1 MHRAS
6 LRRTA
11 EITHTTDPHCGQAP
25 GWPWRRVLKLANSN
39 PSADCVHKGGKA
51 PTIEPV
57 PGLPVEPR
65 TTSSGS
71 KSSSSRYT
79 SVFSIW
85 FTSNG
90 SSCREDLAQGG
101 GEGTR
106 LAGLTVFAAEEAT
119 VVAREGD
126 RRDPEPFGH
135 GRARTAGQ
143 LLAGLG
149 ADADHDT
156 GRRRAQGIEV

>member
-1 MHRAS
+1 
-6 LRRTA
+6 
-11 EITHTTDPHCGQAP
+11 
-25 GWPWRRVLKLANSN
+25 
-39 PSADCVHKGGKA
+39 
-51 PTIEPV
+51 
-57 PGLPVEPR
+57 
-65 TTSSGS
+65 
-71 KSSSSRYT
+71 YT

-90 SSCREDLAQGG
+90 SSGSEDLAQGG
-101 GEGTR
+101 GEGIR

-156 GRRRAQGIEV
+156 GRRRAQGIEVVPVRIARNDVVAQQRVVPGPVVLGRQPEHGEVRAGLIGIVVSERALVADDRDELRHRRTE